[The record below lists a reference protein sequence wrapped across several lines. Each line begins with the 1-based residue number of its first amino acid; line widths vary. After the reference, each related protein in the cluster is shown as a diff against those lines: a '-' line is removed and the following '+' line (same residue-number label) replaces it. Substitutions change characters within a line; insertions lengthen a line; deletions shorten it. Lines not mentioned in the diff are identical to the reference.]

1 MLRLKSC
8 LLLAAMALALWLPAN
23 APAQAQLAAKPG
35 NGVVVIEQG
44 RLFAETIIGNAISKQ
59 FELDLA
65 ALSAENQKI
74 QDSLADEERQLTE
87 KRLTME
93 PTVFRDLA
101 DTFDKKVEDL
111 RAGQEAKSRN
121 LTSQI
126 EQERKRFFE
135 KIAPLLGDLMVELG
149 AAVILDKS
157 TIVISLGSVDITDQ
171 AIARIDAVLKDDA
184 KLPLTAP

>member
-1 MLRLKSC
+1 
-8 LLLAAMALALWLPAN
+8 
-23 APAQAQLAAKPG
+23 
-35 NGVVVIEQG
+35 
-44 RLFAETIIGNAISKQ
+44 
-59 FELDLA
+59 
-65 ALSAENQKI
+65 
-74 QDSLADEERQLTE
+74 
-87 KRLTME
+87 
-93 PTVFRDLA
+93 VFRDLA

-171 AIARIDAVLKDDA
+171 AIARIDAVLKEDI